1 MIDFL
6 PTGKVLF
13 DIELKGTTDKPLS
26 LNTGLIQHMES
37 TLNENMEEI
46 PISYHRFVT
55 QQVDI
60 VDKSIKSLM
69 ADGTPLV
76 RWRIGFVTEGKSMWL
91 PWQEH
96 QIVHC
101 SAMIK
106 GLGNNAGHNFEIS
119 TADRLFTV
127 NRSTKILSRKGK
139 ISDMVKQMASD
150 AGVEA
155 VVEPTVGTFAYIQV
169 NESDVEFINRRLVHR
184 CLNDKGRGQYLLYM
198 RDNVLHFHTPDY
210 QTEIKE
216 IAYFDTPFK
225 GMVQND
231 RSQQLFDVGIAGT
244 RCIAYDPYTGQTN
257 EVVSDPEK
265 YLRLADGIY
274 RMDKVPNGVQT
285 MTYHLSQ
292 NEPQEVSALAQNVY
306 SFGRAK
312 TFEISADLTRSM
324 NIRVGDI
331 LRFVLSPQKEKTSPW
346 SGYYIVAGVCR
357 TVAKETLRT
366 LYTLRRGEIVQDRTT
381 VTQPNTASQL
391 IPETTAPGQD
401 INPSVTQ
408 NSILT
413 VGAGKQESSTV
424 YATVEDAQKLPGT

>member
-1 MIDFL
+1 MLDFL

-26 LNTGLIQHMES
+26 LNAGPIQHMES
-37 TLNENMEEI
+37 TLNESTEEI
-46 PISYHRFVT
+46 PVSFHRFTT
-55 QQVDI
+55 QQVNI
-60 VDKSIKSLM
+60 VDKTLKSLM
-69 ADGTPLV
+69 ADGNPHV
-76 RWRIGFVTEGKSMWL
+76 RWRIGFVTEGKNMWL

-101 SAMIK
+101 TAMAK
-106 GLGNNAGHNFEIS
+106 GLGNDAGHAFEIS
-119 TADRLFTV
+119 TADRLFTI
-127 NRSTKILSRKGK
+127 NRQTKITSRKGT
-139 ISDMVKQMASD
+139 ISDMVKSIASD
-150 AGVEA
+150 AGLEA
-155 VVEPTVGTFAYIQV
+155 VVESTVGTFSYVQV
-169 NESDVEFINRRLVHR
+169 NESDIEFINRRLVHR
-184 CLNDKGRGQYLLYM
+184 CINDKGRGQYLLYM

-216 IAYFDTPFK
+216 IAYFETPFN

-231 RSQQLFDVGIAGT
+231 RSQQLFDAGIAGT

-274 RMDKVPNGVQT
+274 RMDKVTNGVQT
-285 MTYHLSQ
+285 LTYHLSQ
-292 NEPQEVSALAQNVY
+292 NEPQEVSAMAQNVY

-331 LRFVLSPQKEKTSPW
+331 LRFVIAPQREKTSPW
-346 SGYYIVAGVCR
+346 SGYYIVTAVCR
-357 TVAKETLRT
+357 TVAKEALRT
-366 LYTLRRGEIVQDRTT
+366 LYTLKRGEIVQDRTT
-381 VTQPNTASQL
+381 ITQPNDASQL

-401 INPSVTQ
+401 INPSVVQ
-408 NSILT
+408 NSNLT

-424 YATVEDAQKLPGT
+424 YLTVEDSQKQPGT